1 MAWEWPERAKSARLT
16 ITGRGVT
23 AEKVYGKGDAFPM
36 WNPPVPEDFNEDDV
50 FTAKLTFYNGERGGG
65 EEEIG
70 RVSPR
75 ALSGD
80 TVIDGDGEKHIVL
93 TPSKD
98 AALKSRGRIDRFK
111 VALSSEAVAD
121 EELLYIVFDL
131 SKEAGSRGAR
141 QYVTRN
147 ALTNGVWGAW
157 AETPADGAIWTG
169 LADDER
175 YFREL
180 MAFRR
185 VLRPASAGRAL
196 PHARAARDLRDV
208 QLPWRE
214 RGGAHEHRRGADGGE
229 GQRR

>member
-1 MAWEWPERAKSARLT
+1 MRTILPYLLMGVALSAPGETISNVSLVQHWPWSEDVSVDFTVSGWDEPAWSVREMSVVA
-16 ITGRGVT
+16 
-23 AEKVYGKGDAFPM
+23 YD
-36 WNPPVPEDFNEDDV
+36 
-50 FTAKLTFYNGERGGG
+50 G

-70 RVSPR
+70 RVSPC

-98 AALKSRGRIDRFK
+98 VALKSRGRIDRFK
-111 VALSSEAVAD
+111 VVLSSEAVAD
-121 EELLYIVFDL
+121 EDLLYIVFDL

-180 MAFRR
+180 MSFRR

-214 RGGAHEHRRGADGGE
+214 RDGAHEHRRGADGGE

>member
-1 MAWEWPERAKSARLT
+1 MRKILPLLLTCAALAAAGETISNVSLVQQWPWSEAVSVDFTVSGWDEPAWSVREMSVVA
-16 ITGRGVT
+16 
-23 AEKVYGKGDAFPM
+23 YD
-36 WNPPVPEDFNEDDV
+36 
-50 FTAKLTFYNGERGGG
+50 G

-98 AALKSRGRIDRFK
+98 VALKSRGRIDRFK

-121 EELLYIVFDL
+121 EDVLYIVFDL

-185 VLRPASAGRAL
+185 VLRPASAGRTL